1 MYYTPVLFVVQLSD
15 YLDNPCQNI
24 YTPKAIVKE
33 NWTANSCFSS
43 YQAIIDYPQR
53 SKRLVKLPCFKL
65 ANMVCSLPYLLH
77 AKDWFY
83 DQIYYDAL
91 TVPKIL
97 LHSSALGTS
106 IIRKHGILSNTT
118 SKSYRLTV

>member
-65 ANMVCSLPYLLH
+65 VNMVFLIFYMLKTDSMIRYIMMLLLYQ
-77 AKDWFY
+77 KFY
-83 DQIYYDAL
+83 YIH
-91 TVPKIL
+91 
-97 LHSSALGTS
+97 LH
-106 IIRKHGILSNTT
+106 
-118 SKSYRLTV
+118 